1 MSHLVK
7 QAANSQALYVL
18 PENAYARWLKAQPAA
33 TRHWLAD
40 FKPVA
45 GAHSAF
51 PDKVG
56 KRGKRVA
63 VIHDTAEIW
72 DLAALPLSLPEGT
85 YHIATPLAATDAE
98 KLCLGW
104 ELGAYQF
111 TRYKRAD
118 RKPARLVAPAGIDRA
133 RIGSLAAAV
142 KRGRD
147 LINTPAEDMGPAELA
162 AAVQDVAQHHGAKVR
177 VIIGDDLL
185 KQNFPLIH
193 AVGRASHRP
202 PRLIDLHWGDTAHP
216 HVTLVGKGVCFDTG
230 GLDLKPS
237 SAMYLMKK
245 DMGGAASALATA
257 EMIMAHRLP
266 VYLRLLI
273 PTADNAVNGNAFR
286 PTDIFK
292 ARNGLTIEIGNTD
305 AEGRLLLADALAAA
319 IEEKPG
325 MIVDFATL
333 TGAARTALG
342 TALPALFCN
351 DDLLAEALLKAGTA
365 QQDRL
370 WRLPLEASYRGEL
383 KAKIA
388 DLNSAPNSAYA
399 GAITAAL
406 FLEYFVGKTRWAHI
420 DMMGWNLGSRPGRP
434 EGGEP
439 MTARAVFNLMQNLYG
454 TKNSEADKRA
464 SRKNSRRV

>member
-1 MSHLVK
+1 MSCLVEHTK
-7 QAANSQALYVL
+7 SSL
-18 PENAYARWLKAQPAA
+18 PLLAVTESAYKKWLAEQPEA
-33 TRHWLAD
+33 TRRWLAD
-40 FKPVA
+40 FKPTP
-45 GAHSAF
+45 GSHCRF
-51 PDKVG
+51 PDEQGRQG
-56 KRGKRVA
+56 KIV
-63 VIHDTAEIW
+63 VITHDAPELW
-72 DLAALPLSLPEGT
+72 DLAALPLSLPEAT
-85 YHIATPLAATDAE
+85 YRIAAPLAAAAAE
-98 KLCLGW
+98 TLALGW

-111 TRYKRAD
+111 TRYKQAERSPAKLV
-118 RKPARLVAPAGIDRA
+118 KPDGIDTASVVA
-133 RIGSLAAAV
+133 RAAAIR
-142 KRGRD
+142 RGRD

-162 AAVQDVAQHHGAKVR
+162 AAVQDVGQRHGAKVS
-177 VIIGDDLL
+177 VIIGEDLL
-185 KQNFPLIH
+185 KKNFPLIH

-202 PRLIDLHWGDTAHP
+202 PRLIDLHWGNPKHQS
-216 HVTLVGKGVCFDTG
+216 VTLVGKGVCFDTG

-245 DMGGAASALATA
+245 DMGGAASALAAA
-257 EMIMAHRLP
+257 EMIMAHKLP
-266 VYLRLLI
+266 ICLRLLI
-273 PTADNAVNGNAFR
+273 PTADNAVSGNAFR

-319 IEEKPG
+319 VEEKPG
-325 MIVDFATL
+325 MLIDFATL

-342 TALPALFCN
+342 TGLPALFCN

-365 QQDRL
+365 QHDRL
-370 WRLPLEASYRGEL
+370 WRLPLEASYRSEL

-406 FLEYFVGKTRWAHI
+406 FLEFFVGKTRWMHI

-439 MTARAVFNLMQNLYG
+439 MAARAVFALMQNLYG
-454 TKNSEADKRA
+454 TKKSVTNKSD
-464 SRKNSRRV
+464 SRKNSPRL